1 MKLDSKLY
9 LHDSDKAAMAAL
21 KAIPGFSQVMKAFM
35 KIWNEQQFKIINMST
50 NLRLNHNQMAKYYDM
65 LPPICEKLGI
75 EVPELYVKL
84 DVNPNAYTYGDT
96 NPFIVVTSG
105 LFETVPDELIPTVLA
120 HECGHI
126 ACHHTL
132 YTTMGSVILSGASNF
147 INGLGSIALYPIQ
160 LAFAYWMRCS
170 EFSADRAAM
179 ICDGHADNTIEMCM
193 RFAGWDKDIMAD
205 ANVDLFM
212 EQAKE
217 YRELV
222 NNSAWNKTL
231 EFVLFQNNDHPIN
244 AVRAYEAREWEKC
257 ERFCNI
263 MDYLNSDGDSEEMKL
278 PVELAPKKYVGKVVE
293 DVETKLLGMGFVNIA
308 KIRKTECSHK
318 VKSGSVLTVSI
329 NDDAD
334 CKEDWYKK
342 DSQIVLEYYEPK
354 TEEEIALEHPG
365 EIKMESDYKSFL
377 GRNYEE
383 VKEEL
388 ENAGFS
394 NIAVKEMA
402 LPKFGKR
409 GKENS
414 VAKIIIENQSQFEKS
429 IWFRPESEVVLYY
442 YVSVE

>member
-9 LHDSDKAAMAAL
+9 LHDSDKTAMAAL

-50 NLRLNHNQMAKYYDM
+50 NLRLGHNQMAKYYDM
-65 LPPICEKLGI
+65 LSPICEKLGI

-84 DVNPNAYTYGDT
+84 DVNPNAYTYGDS

-147 INGLGSIALYPIQ
+147 ISGLGSIALYPIQ

-179 ICDGHADNTIEMCM
+179 ICDGCADNTIEMCM

-217 YRELV
+217 YREFV

-231 EFVLFQNNDHPIN
+231 EFVLFQNNNHPIN

-263 MDYLNSDGDSEEMKL
+263 LDYLNSDGDSEEMKL

-293 DVETKLLGMGFVNIA
+293 DVETKLLGMGFVNIK
-308 KIRKTECSHK
+308 KIRKTESTHK

-329 NDDAD
+329 NDDEE

-365 EIKMESDYKSFL
+365 EIKMESNYKSFL

-383 VKEEL
+383 VKAEL
-388 ENAGFS
+388 ENVGFS